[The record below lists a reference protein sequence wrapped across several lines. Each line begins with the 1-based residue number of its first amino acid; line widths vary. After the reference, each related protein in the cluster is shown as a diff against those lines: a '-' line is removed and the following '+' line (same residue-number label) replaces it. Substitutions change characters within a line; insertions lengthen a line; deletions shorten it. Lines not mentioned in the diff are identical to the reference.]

1 MIVDRPESHFIFIF
15 PWEHVYRNYNYI
27 QFQGNPLTNSQY
39 LESWGKWILFADR
52 NEMDEFAKTLD
63 PYVEN
68 KTVPAAK
75 YDRKK
80 IDEFGLSS
88 CVMCVYCHKE
98 ERDNVWQV
106 LAKLGAVN
114 KAWIYERETVE
125 KWRPGGV
132 NLETWIKQRG
142 MSEADAELA
151 RYDANK
157 RLGRL
162 YEKGEEIFTGVEQ

>member
-27 QFQGNPLTNSQY
+27 RFRDKPLTNSEY
-39 LESWGKWILFADR
+39 LESWGKWILFGTR
-52 NEMDEFAKTLD
+52 EEMDRLAQQLD

-68 KTVPAAK
+68 KKVPAAK

-80 IDEFGLSS
+80 IDEFGLSR

-98 ERDNVWQV
+98 ERDSVWEI
-106 LAKLGAVN
+106 LAELGAVD

-125 KWRPGGV
+125 KWLPGGV

-142 MSEADAELA
+142 MSEADAALA
-151 RYDANK
+151 RNDAEK
-157 RLGRL
+157 TLKAPVRAGRRDL
-162 YEKGEEIFTGVEQ
+162 YRR